1 MSVPSGD
8 IEVEIKFDVLDRVA
22 ARATLGA
29 AGLGDL
35 RAVGPATRMQLA
47 DRYVDTSDGRLHA
60 AGWAARIRT
69 VGELSRIN
77 LKALRPA
84 DDAGIARR
92 QELEGDA
99 GPGLSPDPW
108 PTSAARRRLI
118 QLTRGEPLVEVLV
131 LRQDRLA
138 RCFGDSS
145 GALELSL
152 DRVEVLVGDQPAG
165 RRLVLEVEQ
174 QTATDEAFHGAI
186 AQLEGLAHL
195 SPSRSTKLGWG
206 LDVAR
211 RRTADD
217 GLPVLEAIDPT
228 FAIDDPTAE
237 VGRVIL
243 ATQLRTMIDRERVA
257 HGAVGPEEI
266 RKLRVATRRARATL
280 RAFEGSYAGPRPDRL
295 RRGLRRFARL
305 LNDVRNL
312 DVLIGHL
319 NAYLEDV
326 GAEDR
331 PAIDVLRGAVEERR
345 ALALAALVAEFG
357 SDRHRR
363 LIGVFADFVQS
374 PGGDVA
380 PVSSPSPR
388 RLSDE
393 LGGWIWTRFEE
404 LVGWRPILE
413 TADLDT
419 LHELRLQV
427 KRLRD
432 LLQVVNAVTGP
443 GTAAIAESLVDLQ
456 DALGAMNDAAV
467 ASAWLRDYLTMAP
480 ATVQPAEGAAIA
492 AVGPAEAAAI
502 ERFAVMLEERI
513 AVARA
518 RVPATWR
525 RVTGSDGRRR
535 VARLIGGI

>member
-1 MSVPSGD
+1 MSVQSGS

-29 AGLGDL
+29 NGLGDL
-35 RAVGPATRMQLA
+35 QSTGPTTRMQLV

-69 VGELSRIN
+69 VGEQSRIN

-84 DDAGIARR
+84 DEAGIARR

-118 QLTRGEPLVEVLV
+118 QLTRGEPLIEVLV

-152 DRVEVLVGDQPAG
+152 DRVEVLVADQPVG
-165 RRLVLEVEQ
+165 RRIVLEVEQ
-174 QTATDEAFHGAI
+174 QTATDMAFHGAI
-186 AQLEGLAHL
+186 TQLESLAHL

-217 GLPVLEAIDPT
+217 GLPVLDAIDAA
-228 FAIDDPTAE
+228 FGIDDATAE
-237 VGRVIL
+237 VGRAIL
-243 ATQLRTMIDRERVA
+243 ASQLRTMIDRERVA
-257 HGAVGPEEI
+257 HQAVGPEEV

-280 RAFEGSYAGPRPDRL
+280 RAFEGSYAGSRPDRL

-312 DVLIGHL
+312 DVLIAHVG
-319 NAYLEDV
+319 AYLDDV
-326 GAEDR
+326 GPADR
-331 PAIDVLRGAVEERR
+331 PAIEALRGAVEDRR
-345 ALALAALVAEFG
+345 AVALAALVAEFG

-363 LIGVFADFVQS
+363 LIGVFADFVQR

-380 PVSSPSPR
+380 PVSPPGPR

-393 LGGWIWTRFEE
+393 LGGWIWSRFEE

-432 LLQVVNAVTGP
+432 LLQVVTTVTGP

-467 ASAWLRDYLTMAP
+467 ASAWLRDYLTMAR
-480 ATVQPAEGAAIA
+480 ATAQ
-492 AVGPAEAAAI
+492 PAEAAAI
-502 ERFAVMLEERI
+502 GPAETAAIERFALMLENRI

>member
-1 MSVPSGD
+1 MGVSDTSGG
-8 IEVEIKFDVLDRVA
+8 IEVEIKYDVLDRVA
-22 ARATLGA
+22 ARVTLGA

-35 RAVGPATRMQLA
+35 QAVGPASRTHLV
-47 DRYVDTSDGRLHA
+47 DRYVDTPDGRLLA

-69 VGELSRIN
+69 VGELFRIH
-77 LKALRPA
+77 LKALQPT
-84 DDAGIARR
+84 DDARVARR
-92 QELEGDA
+92 QELEGHA
-99 GPGLSPDPW
+99 GPGMSPDPW

-138 RCFGDSS
+138 RRFGNSS

-152 DRVEVLVGDQPAG
+152 DRVEVLVAG
-165 RRLVLEVEQ
+165 QSVARRLVLEVEQ
-174 QTATDEAFHGAI
+174 QTASDGAFNAAI
-186 AQLEGLAHL
+186 AQLDGLAHL

-211 RRTADD
+211 RQTADD
-217 GLPVLEAIDPT
+217 GLPVLDAIDPA
-228 FAIDDPTAE
+228 FGIDDPTAE

-257 HGAVGPEEI
+257 LQAPGPEEI

-280 RAFEGSYAGPRPDRL
+280 RAFGGSYAGQRPDRL

-305 LNDVRNL
+305 VNDVRNL
-312 DVLIGHL
+312 DVLVGHL
-319 NAYLEDV
+319 SSYLADI
-326 GAEDR
+326 GPEDR
-331 PAIDVLRGAVEERR
+331 PAIEALQGAVEERR
-345 ALALAALVAEFG
+345 AHTLDVLIAEFA

-363 LIGVFADFVQS
+363 LIGLFADFVQS
-374 PGGDVA
+374 PGSDVA
-380 PVSSPSPR
+380 PVSPPGPR

-393 LGGWIWTRFEE
+393 LGGWIWSRFER

-413 TADLDT
+413 TADLET
-419 LHELRLQV
+419 LHELRLEV

-432 LLQVVNAVTGP
+432 LLQVVSSVTDRGA
-443 GTAAIAESLVDLQ
+443 TAIIEALVDLQ

-467 ASAWLRDYLTMAP
+467 ASTWLRDYVASAP
-480 ATVQPAEGAAIA
+480 ATI
-492 AVGPAEAAAI
+492 GPEEASAI
-502 ERFAVMLEERI
+502 ERFALILEERI
-513 AVARA
+513 AAARA

-535 VARLIGGI
+535 IARLIGGI

>member
-1 MSVPSGD
+1 MGVSVPSRS
-8 IEVEIKFDVLDRVA
+8 IEVEIKYDVLDRAA

-29 AGLGDL
+29 AGLGAL
-35 RAVGPATRMQLA
+35 RAVGPATRTQLV
-47 DRYVDTSDGRLHA
+47 DRYLDTLDGRLRA
-60 AGWAARIRT
+60 AGWAARVRT
-69 VGELSRIN
+69 VGELSRIQM
-77 LKALRPA
+77 KALGPA
-84 DDAGIARR
+84 DKSGVARR

-99 GPGLSPDPW
+99 DPGLSPDPW

-118 QLTRGEPLVEVLV
+118 QLTQSEPLIEVLV

-138 RCFGDSS
+138 RSFGDPS
-145 GALELSL
+145 GTLELSM
-152 DRVEVLVGDQPAG
+152 DRVEVLVADRSVS

-174 QTATDEAFHGAI
+174 QTATDAAFQDAI
-186 AQLEGLAHL
+186 AQLDGLGHL

-206 LDVAR
+206 LDVAL
-211 RRTADD
+211 RRTAED
-217 GLPVLEAIDPT
+217 GLPVLEAIDPA
-228 FAIDDPTAE
+228 FRVDDPTAE
-237 VGRVIL
+237 VGRLIL
-243 ATQLRTMIDRERVA
+243 AGQLRTMIDRERVA
-257 HGAVGPEEI
+257 HQASGPEEI

-312 DVLIGHL
+312 DVLVGHVG
-319 NAYLEDV
+319 AYLEELD
-326 GAEDR
+326 AEDR
-331 PAIDVLRGAVEERR
+331 ATIEALRAAVEKRR
-345 ALALAALVAEFG
+345 TLALAVLVAEFA
-357 SDRHRR
+357 SVRHRR
-363 LIGVFADFVQS
+363 LIGLFADFVQS

-380 PVSSPSPR
+380 PVSPPGPR

-393 LGGWIWTRFEE
+393 LGGWIWSRFEG

-432 LLQVVNAVTGP
+432 LLQVVNPVTGAA
-443 GTAAIAESLVDLQ
+443 TAAIAESLVDLQ

-467 ASAWLRDYLTMAP
+467 ASAWLRDYLTALP
-480 ATVQPAEGAAIA
+480 ATVETGE
-492 AVGPAEAAAI
+492 VAAI
-502 ERFAVMLEERI
+502 ERFALMLEERI

-518 RVPATWR
+518 RVPAAWR

>member
-1 MSVPSGD
+1 MSVPTGTV
-8 IEVEIKFDVLDRVA
+8 EVEIKFDVLDRVA
-22 ARATLGA
+22 TRATLGA

-35 RAVGPATRMQLA
+35 RAVGRATRTRLI
-47 DRYVDTSDGRLHA
+47 DRYVDTPDGRLHA

-92 QELEGDA
+92 QELEGEA

-118 QLTRGEPLVEVLV
+118 QLTHGEPLIEVLV
-131 LRQDRLA
+131 LHQDRLA

-152 DRVEVLVGDQPAG
+152 DLVEVLVGDQPVG
-165 RRLVLEVEQ
+165 RRLVLEIEQ
-174 QTATDEAFHGAI
+174 QTATEEAFHGAI
-186 AQLEGLAHL
+186 TQLEGLAHL
-195 SPSRSTKLGWG
+195 APSRSTKLGWG
-206 LDVAR
+206 LEVAR

-217 GLPVLEAIDPT
+217 GLPVLGPIDPS
-228 FAIDDPTAE
+228 FGVDDPTAE

-257 HGAVGPEEI
+257 HQAVGPEEI

-312 DVLIGHL
+312 DVLIAHVGT
-319 NAYLEDV
+319 YLDDV
-326 GAEDR
+326 GPEDR
-331 PAIDVLRGAVEERR
+331 PAIEALRGAVEERR
-345 ALALAALVAEFG
+345 ALALAALMAEFA

-363 LIGVFADFVQS
+363 LIGVFADFVQR

-380 PVSSPSPR
+380 PVSPPGPR

-393 LGGWIWTRFEE
+393 LGGWIWSRFEE

-432 LLQVVNAVTGP
+432 LLQVVTTVTGP

-467 ASAWLRDYLTMAP
+467 ASAWLRAYLTSLP
-480 ATVQPAEGAAIA
+480 ATVQSAGAATI
-492 AVGPAEAAAI
+492 GPAETAAI
-502 ERFAVMLEERI
+502 ERFALMLENRI

-535 VARLIGGI
+535 IGRLIGGI

>member
-1 MSVPSGD
+1 MSVPTGTV
-8 IEVEIKFDVLDRVA
+8 EVEIKVDVLDRVA
-22 ARATLGA
+22 TRATLRA

-35 RAVGPATRMQLA
+35 RAVGRATRTRLI
-47 DRYVDTSDGRLHA
+47 DRYVDTPDGRLHA

-69 VGELSRIN
+69 IGELSRIN

-84 DDAGIARR
+84 DEAGIARR
-92 QELEGDA
+92 QEREGDA

-118 QLTRGEPLVEVLV
+118 QLTRGEPLIEVLV

-138 RCFGDSS
+138 RCFGDVS

-152 DRVEVLVGDQPAG
+152 DLVEVLVGNQPVG
-165 RRLVLEVEQ
+165 RRLVLEIEQ
-174 QTATDEAFHGAI
+174 QSATEDAFHAAI
-186 AQLEGLAHL
+186 TQLEGLAHL
-195 SPSRSTKLGWG
+195 APSRSTKLGWG
-206 LDVAR
+206 LEVAR
-211 RRTADD
+211 RRTAED
-217 GLPVLEAIDPT
+217 GLPTLEAIDPS
-228 FAIDDPTAE
+228 FGVDDPTAE

-257 HGAVGPEEI
+257 HHAVGPEEI

-319 NAYLEDV
+319 GAYLDDI
-326 GAEDR
+326 GPEDR
-331 PAIDVLRGAVEERR
+331 PAIETLRGAVEERR
-345 ALALAALVAEFG
+345 ALALAALIAEFA

-363 LIGVFADFVQS
+363 LIGVFADFAQS

-380 PVSSPSPR
+380 PVSPPGPR
-388 RLSDE
+388 RLSDA
-393 LGGWIWTRFEE
+393 LGGWIWSRFEE

-432 LLQVVNAVTGP
+432 LLQVVTTVTGP

-467 ASAWLRDYLTMAP
+467 ASAWLRDYVTSLP
-480 ATVQPAEGAAIA
+480 ATVQPAET
-492 AVGPAEAAAI
+492 AAI
-502 ERFAVMLEERI
+502 ERFALMLENRI

-525 RVTGSDGRRR
+525 RVTGADGRRR
-535 VARLIGGI
+535 IGRLIGGI